1 MVIEIKFD
9 IAIDEHGAH
18 DTPLLNPYELD
29 MMLHHTKAQI
39 EQHVQRCIGDL
50 RCEEHGESARV
61 CVSGVYSMETE
72 QLEISYNIDACCQL
86 FVLQAAAALNWGAP
100 DPPDTYS

>member
-1 MVIEIKFD
+1 MEVNVQFD
-9 IAIDEHGAH
+9 ITVDEAGAH
-18 DTPLLNPYELD
+18 DNPLLDPYELD

-50 RCEEHGESARV
+50 RCDEHGEPAQV
-61 CVSGVYSMETE
+61 CVSGIYSMETE
-72 QLEISYNIDACCQL
+72 QLDISYNIDACCQL

-100 DPPDTYS
+100 NPPGTYS